1 MTKNFVNLSCSVGG
15 IYPVPD
21 VRLQLEDIP
30 IRQDGREV
38 SRERSYSEPYYD
50 VTVWK
55 IFPRNLTNKETT
67 LGCQIQIIG
76 TQYSLVLQAFIG
88 KRDKS
93 VLQAREES
101 QLGDLLF
108 GGCGGLLAFVVTF
121 LITLKLC
128 NSCKIFQDI
137 WKGRH

>member
-1 MTKNFVNLSCSVGG
+1 MTRNFINFSCSVGG

-76 TQYSLVLQAFIG
+76 TEYSLVLQAFIG
-88 KRDKS
+88 NRDKS
-93 VLQAREES
+93 VLQTRDVS

-108 GGCGGLLAFVVTF
+108 GGCGGLLAFGVTF
-121 LITLKLC
+121 LINLKLY
-128 NSCKIFQDI
+128 NSWKIFQDI

>member
-76 TQYSLVLQAFIG
+76 TEYSLVLQAFIG
-88 KRDKS
+88 NRDKS
-93 VLQAREES
+93 VLQGRDES

-108 GGCGGLLAFVVTF
+108 GGLLAFVVTF